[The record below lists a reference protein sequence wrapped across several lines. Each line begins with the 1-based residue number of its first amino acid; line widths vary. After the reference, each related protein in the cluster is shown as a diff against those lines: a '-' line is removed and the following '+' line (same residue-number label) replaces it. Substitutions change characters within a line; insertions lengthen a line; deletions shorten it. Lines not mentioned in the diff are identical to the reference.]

1 MESTSQINTNL
12 QIIKPRP
19 NPILGR
25 IVNFSYQGN
34 GNNLVEIKIQENN
47 SGDIF
52 TLTAF
57 CNVNLDFY
65 TIKIVNLNDFS
76 FRLQEAFN
84 NLSSVS
90 VFCEDDKIVLLEIIL
105 PGFGLA
111 SAGIPSRGSGG
122 SGSGLQPPCS

>member
-12 QIIKPRP
+12 QITKPKP
-19 NPILGR
+19 NPIPGQ
-25 IVNFSYQGN
+25 IVNLSYQGN

-90 VFCEDDKIVLLEIIL
+90 VFREDDKIVLLKVSRLITGVLE
-105 PGFGLA
+105 A
-111 SAGIPSRGSGG
+111 TRPSTGG
-122 SGSGLQPPCS
+122 TRRLQVDIFD